1 MTLLPSPELAKAI
14 TTVVMDHAERSIE
27 RTRTISSAGL
37 EEAILSRLLFLNAT
51 AAMSEAGA
59 DDEITTCSVRLIR
72 LLFSRVVISTLPPE
86 VEKAIRELR
95 CPLADKG
102 LL

>member
-1 MTLLPSPELAKAI
+1 MTLIPSPELAKAI
-14 TTVVMDHAERSIE
+14 TAVVMDHAERSIE

-51 AAMSEAGA
+51 AGMSKAGA
-59 DDEITTCSVRLIR
+59 DDEITACSVRLMR
-72 LLFSRVVISTLPPE
+72 QLLSKVVFSTLPAE
-86 VEKAIRELR
+86 LVQAIGDLHTRLD
-95 CPLADKG
+95 DKG